1 MCSGLKC
8 RVTKNAVNLF
18 DTIDEKKSYESYIS
32 SDIYA
37 LSFKLNNETI
47 QYRNQKAQESPPLSK
62 YLAITSIKSALW
74 YQNKISEQF
83 SRVDLVYRYFQIF
96 LHISLC

>member
-1 MCSGLKC
+1 MSSKTKLNFVCSGLKC

-18 DTIDEKKSYESYIS
+18 DTIDEKKNIFESYIS

-47 QYRNQKAQESPPLSK
+47 QYRNQEAQESPPLSN
-62 YLAITSIKSALW
+62 I
-74 YQNKISEQF
+74 
-83 SRVDLVYRYFQIF
+83 
-96 LHISLC
+96 

>member
-8 RVTKNAVNLF
+8 RVTKNVGNLF
-18 DTIDEKKSYESYIS
+18 DTIDEKKITFESYIS

-47 QYRNQKAQESPPLSK
+47 QYRNQDAQESPPLSNN
-62 YLAITSIKSALW
+62 SNNFKSAL
-74 YQNKISEQF
+74 
-83 SRVDLVYRYFQIF
+83 
-96 LHISLC
+96 

>member
-18 DTIDEKKSYESYIS
+18 DTIDEKIIIFESYIS

-37 LSFKLNNETI
+37 LSFKSNNETI
-47 QYRNQKAQESPPLSK
+47 QYRNQEAQESPPLSNNSNNFDQISFMVSK
-62 YLAITSIKSALW
+62 
-74 YQNKISEQF
+74 QNI
-83 SRVDLVYRYFQIF
+83 
-96 LHISLC
+96 